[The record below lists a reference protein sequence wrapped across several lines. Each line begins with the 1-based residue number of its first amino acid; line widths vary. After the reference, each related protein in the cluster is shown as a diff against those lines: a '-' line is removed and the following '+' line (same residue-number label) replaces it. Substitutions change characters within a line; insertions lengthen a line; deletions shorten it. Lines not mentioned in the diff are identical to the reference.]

1 MVIVELAT
9 GQKLT
14 VAISPVENKDFRQI
28 TRKRHSFDWKKER
41 GVANMF
47 KLTVAGQSDI
57 LGLVSVMDFPSEFRM
72 TVPNYSWK
80 VPGCEPW

>member
-28 TRKRHSFDWKKER
+28 AKKRYFFDWKKER
-41 GVANMF
+41 GVADMF
-47 KLTVAGQSDI
+47 KLKVAGQ
-57 LGLVSVMDFPSEFRM
+57 P
-72 TVPNYSWK
+72 
-80 VPGCEPW
+80 